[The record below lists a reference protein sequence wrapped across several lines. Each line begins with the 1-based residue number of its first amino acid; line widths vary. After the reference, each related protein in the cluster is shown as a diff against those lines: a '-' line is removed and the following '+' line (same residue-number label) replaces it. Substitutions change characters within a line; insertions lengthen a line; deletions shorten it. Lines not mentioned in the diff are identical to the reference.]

1 MSMNDAPIVSP
12 ASVSS
17 SRFGGIVLIIGSL
30 LTIAFMMYHPTI
42 RAKGLM
48 ELVDEFARQ
57 QFVNGLVHGTLI
69 GLMGLLIVGFSCLSS
84 RMGWQHT
91 LVRAAFVSYCMGIIA
106 MIAAALMSGFIIP
119 EFVEGYQV
127 RTAQQMKT
135 SDHGHA
141 AMALP
146 ADSSPAASLE
156 QIKSMLQIMGLAR
169 SGNQVC
175 SRMGVLASAIAY
187 LLWSL
192 ALLRASGSVK
202 WVGILGTIA
211 GLLLSASLLLG
222 YLPMNVHGMLVF
234 VGVQACWSVAV
245 GWMMLMGR
253 I

>member
-1 MSMNDAPIVSP
+1 
-12 ASVSS
+12 
-17 SRFGGIVLIIGSL
+17 
-30 LTIAFMMYHPTI
+30 MMYHPTI
-42 RAKGLM
+42 RAKGLP

-57 QFVNGLVHGTLI
+57 QFVNSLVHGTLI
-69 GLMGLLIVGFSCLSS
+69 GLMGLLVVGFSSLSS

-91 LVRAAFVSYCMGIIA
+91 LVRTAFISFCMGVMA
-106 MIAAALMSGFIIP
+106 MIAAALISGFIIP
-119 EFVEGYQV
+119 EFVEGYQA

-141 AMALP
+141 VAVIP
-146 ADSSPAASLE
+146 AEPSSAASLE

-175 SRMGVLASAIAY
+175 SRMGVLASAISY

-192 ALLRASGSVK
+192 ALLRYTGRVK
-202 WVGILGTIA
+202 WVGIFGTFA
-211 GLLLSASLLLG
+211 GLLLSAALLLG
-222 YLPMNVHGMLVF
+222 FLPMNVHGMLVY

-245 GWMMLMGR
+245 GWMMLTGR